1 MRSTAPTRWW
11 RQAALLAGTVMVVTA
26 CGGTTT
32 TGAPSAAPVTPAP
45 AVSGAPSADTGYSG
59 PPVTIEYAIWGDP
72 AEINSQKAVVAG
84 FTAANPS
91 ITVDV
96 TVADWDAYWD
106 KLQTGL
112 AGGAAPDVFAMDGPL
127 GPDYQT
133 RDVLLDL
140 TPYIEA
146 EGYDLGQLD
155 DNAVKDFTT
164 KDGVVF
170 GLPRDLN
177 VIALFYNK
185 DMFDAAGIAYPDD
198 TWTWDKLV
206 EVGKQLTKDNDGDG
220 TIDQW
225 GVYTETT
232 DMENAWSSFVWQA
245 GGDILTEDGTK
256 SALDRPE
263 SAAGIQFLQDLIWKE
278 KVIPD
283 PAIFA
288 ETGDAFEQKVAAME
302 INGSWLVPT
311 HEAAGIKLGIAPLPA
326 GPAGKATS
334 VNPTGAVV
342 YAKTDARRPPGCSP
356 STSPAPR
363 PRRRSWPSRPGAGE
377 QADPRHQ
384 LPGVLRR
391 RAGVRGLARVRPP
404 RRLRGLQRVHHDPPD
419 GARRERVQRTQ
430 QDGADAIASVNEEL
444 NGIPQAA
451 SNPAGADIDR
461 AGRPAMS
468 LLRVVIVSVRAG
480 SACGSRGTAAV
491 LRHAAVPQR

>member
-1 MRSTAPTRWW
+1 MTASKQPR
-11 RQAALLAGTVMVVTA
+11 RLRIVAAAAAGLALLVAA
-26 CGGTTT
+26 CGGSTTT
-32 TGAPSAAPVTPAP
+32 TAAPGATPAP
-45 AVSGAPSADTGYSG
+45 ASSGQASAGTGYSG

-72 AEINSQKAVVAG
+72 AEINSQKAIVEG
-84 FTAANPS
+84 FTAANPN
-91 ITVDV
+91 ITVNV

-127 GPDYQT
+127 GPDYQG

-140 TPYIEA
+140 TPYIQG

-185 DMFDAAGIAYPDD
+185 DMFDAAGIPYPDD
-198 TWTWDKLV
+198 TWTWDKLA
-206 EVGKQLTKDNDGDG
+206 EVAKQLTVDTNGDG

-225 GVYTETT
+225 GLYTETT
-232 DMENAWSSFVWQA
+232 DMENAWSEFVWQA
-245 GGDILTEDGTK
+245 GGDILTADGTK

-263 SAAGIQFLQDLIWKE
+263 SAAGIQRLSDLIWKD

-283 PAIFA
+283 PALFA
-288 ETGDAFEQKVAAME
+288 ETGDAFEQGVAAME

-311 HEAAGIKLGIAPLPA
+311 HEAAGINLGIAPLPA

-342 YAKTDARRPPGCSP
+342 YAGTKAPEASWLLAKYLA
-356 STSPAPR
+356 SPAAQEKIMALKASVPVNKEIL
-363 PRRRSWPSRPGAGE
+363 STTYPSSF
-377 QADPRHQ
+377 
-384 LPGVLRR
+384 
-391 RAGVRGLARVRPP
+391 
-404 RRLRGLQRVHHDPPD
+404 D
-419 GARRERVQRTQ
+419 GAQVF
-430 QDGADAIASVNEEL
+430 ADSLAFAHLKPAFPGYNEFNTILQTELDENVFNAPNKTAAEAIASVNDQL
-444 NGIPQAA
+444 NGILAA
-451 SNPAGADIDR
+451 GQP
-461 AGRPAMS
+461 
-468 LLRVVIVSVRAG
+468 
-480 SACGSRGTAAV
+480 
-491 LRHAAVPQR
+491 

>member
-1 MRSTAPTRWW
+1 MLTTSQARRW
-11 RQAALLAGTVMVVTA
+11 RGLAALAAATALLAGA
-26 CGGTTT
+26 CGSTTPTTT
-32 TGAPSAAPVTPAP
+32 PAASTPAGQSAEPGTSEP
-45 AVSGAPSADTGYSG
+45 AASGGYTG

-72 AEINSQKAVVAG
+72 AEINSQKAVVEG
-84 FTAANPS
+84 FTAANPT

-96 TVADWDAYWD
+96 TVADWDSYWD

-164 KDGVVF
+164 RDGVVF

-177 VIALFYNK
+177 VIALFYNR

-198 TWTWDKLV
+198 TWTWEKLV
-206 EVGKQLTKDNDGDG
+206 EVGKQLTRDTDGDG

-225 GVYTETT
+225 GLYTETT

-245 GGDILTEDGTK
+245 GGDILTEDGAT

-278 KVIPD
+278 KVVPD

-288 ETGDAFEQKVAAME
+288 ETGDAFEQGVAAME

-342 YAKTDARRPPGCSP
+342 YANTDAPE
-356 STSPAPR
+356 A
-363 PRRRSWPSRPGAGE
+363 SW
-377 QADPRHQ
+377 
-384 LPGVLRR
+384 L
-391 RAGVRGLARVRPP
+391 LARYLASPEAQEKIMALKASVPVNKEILATSYP
-404 RRLRGLQRVHHDPPD
+404 ASFD
-419 GARRERVQRTQ
+419 GAQVFADSLAFAHLKPAFVGYNEFATILQTELDENVFNAPNKTA
-430 QDGADAIASVNEEL
+430 ADAIASVNEEL
-444 NGIPQAA
+444 NGIL
-451 SNPAGADIDR
+451 AG
-461 AGRPAMS
+461 G
-468 LLRVVIVSVRAG
+468 
-480 SACGSRGTAAV
+480 
-491 LRHAAVPQR
+491 Q